1 MGGRG
6 EARCFG
12 EVEIVFEV
20 DHPPPLPSIPRNQ
33 LDKRRA
39 EKASG
44 PPTFA
49 LVFYNKLTRNDFA
62 VCTKV
67 NSYNLWFSAR
77 HVKPITTVFLYA
89 EREDLDLERLELER
103 YKSVFVNEV
112 VLIGVC
118 NTRFPFSVVR
128 HFPLNKPSLRKEF

>member
-1 MGGRG
+1 MLFLGGGRG

-20 DHPPPLPSIPRNQ
+20 DQPPPPPPLPSIPRNQ

-44 PPTFA
+44 PQAFA

-62 VCTKV
+62 VCAKV
-67 NSYNLWFSAR
+67 NSYNL
-77 HVKPITTVFLYA
+77 
-89 EREDLDLERLELER
+89 
-103 YKSVFVNEV
+103 
-112 VLIGVC
+112 
-118 NTRFPFSVVR
+118 
-128 HFPLNKPSLRKEF
+128 